1 MINFKCGG
9 SYIDSSDW
17 MKKKK
22 AAINPKNKDDECFE
36 YTAILA
42 LNYEETESHPERV
55 LNIMSL

>member
-1 MINFKCGG
+1 
-9 SYIDSSDW
+9 